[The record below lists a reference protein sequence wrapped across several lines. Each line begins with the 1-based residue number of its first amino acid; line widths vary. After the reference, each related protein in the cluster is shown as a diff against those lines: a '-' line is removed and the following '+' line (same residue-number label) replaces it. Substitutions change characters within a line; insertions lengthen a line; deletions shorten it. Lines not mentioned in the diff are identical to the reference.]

1 MGKTITTYLIESDPK
16 GPQYV
21 FISNSLCKMYVVPRS
36 NLTILNERED
46 LHKPAFYI
54 LLGEDED
61 TKPKAYIVTG
71 KQIGR
76 ASCRER
82 VCLYV

>member
-1 MGKTITTYLIESDPK
+1 MGGTVGTGKFTLKVGAIYVNAVHVGSSYFIKDGGGTGYGDSLSVIVDLVK
-16 GPQYV
+16 G
-21 FISNSLCKMYVVPRS
+21 
-36 NLTILNERED
+36 
-46 LHKPAFYI
+46 
-54 LLGEDED
+54 DEVRCVAEHV
-61 TKPKAYIVTG
+61 TGVNIVTG